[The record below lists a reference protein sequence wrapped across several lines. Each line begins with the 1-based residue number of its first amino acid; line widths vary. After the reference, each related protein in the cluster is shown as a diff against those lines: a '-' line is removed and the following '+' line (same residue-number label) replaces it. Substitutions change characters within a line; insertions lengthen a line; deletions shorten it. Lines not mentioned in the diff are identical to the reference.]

1 MNPSCTADKEACLS
15 STGGGSM
22 WNSLLSKSPRKLL
35 HNQDKGNSRKIKNSN
50 QTHVF
55 PMF

>member
-50 QTHVF
+50 H
-55 PMF
+55 